1 MSSTI
6 NLTSQTNALQL
17 YSFAIIIPV
26 GFITN
31 VLNIVVNAR
40 DKFQQTTMGFY
51 NIFWSIFNIFWIIC
65 LFLQASIPLIGL
77 NKLILKSDLSCKL
90 LPYFVRL
97 FSQVSM
103 WINVVAS
110 IDRLLLMSYENLAA
124 YNNRFLN
131 NNNKVRLLKIL
142 VLIVVV
148 LSVVNSPG
156 LLFYLETDMVIF
168 NNLTNQTSVTI
179 QCTSTPLI
187 SLIRDFIT
195 SLFRVIL
202 PMIIQTV
209 ISCILIYKLSVLKIN
224 VTTLS
229 LKKEY
234 RFTFTIVI
242 INLLFI
248 FSQLLLLIGLIIT
261 NIYGYNQTYIS
272 TTSNESAVASFF
284 HSCAI
289 LCSLFINTN
298 LLFFINLITNFKFR
312 EEAKK
317 IFVK

>member
-1 MSSTI
+1 MPSTI
-6 NLTSQTNALQL
+6 NLTNQTNALQL
-17 YSFAIIIPV
+17 YSFAFIIPV

-31 VLNIVVNAR
+31 VLNILVNAR

-77 NKLILKSDLSCKL
+77 NKLILKSDIACKL

-97 FSQVSM
+97 FGQLNM

-110 IDRLLLMSYENLAA
+110 FDRLLLMSYENLAA

-131 NNNKVRLLKIL
+131 NNNKIRLLKIL
-142 VLIVVV
+142 VLMV
-148 LSVVNSPG
+148 LILSAVNSPG
-156 LLFYLETDMVIF
+156 LLFYLETDTVVF
-168 NNLTNQTSVTI
+168 NNLTNQTSFTI

-187 SLIRDFIT
+187 SLIRDSIS
-195 SLFRVIL
+195 SLFRIVL
-202 PMIIQTV
+202 PIVIQTV
-209 ISCILIYKLSVLKIN
+209 ISCILIYKLSVLEIN

-234 RFTFTIVI
+234 RFTFTMVI

-248 FSQLLLLIGLIIT
+248 FSQLLLLMGLIFT

-272 TTSNESAVASFF
+272 TTSNESAVSSFF
-284 HSCAI
+284 YTCAI
-289 LCSLFINTN
+289 LCSTFINTN
-298 LLFFINLITNFKFR
+298 LLFFVNLITNFKFR